1 MTGFPMTLD
10 NPVEWQAPL
19 PAESNVVVV
28 GAGVIGVTC
37 ALFLA
42 RRGVAVTLLEK
53 GRVAG
58 EQSSRNWGWIRQQGR
73 APEELPISREAI
85 ALWRS
90 LADECGEDIGLA
102 PGGVTYFARTEA
114 EMASF
119 HQWLVHAREHGLD
132 TRLLDGAQ
140 AAARIPGMS
149 RPVVGAM
156 ETPSDMR
163 AEPWKAVPA
172 LARLAAR
179 EGVTIIEN
187 CAVREIDTAGGRVA
201 GVVTEAGR
209 IRAPEVVVAGGAWSS
224 LLLRQSGIDI
234 PQLSVRGTVIATQP
248 LDEVYAGAATDD
260 KVAFRRRQDG
270 GYTLAAAGFHELFL
284 GPEAFRHARCYWPA
298 LRADPFGTRFKLK
311 APAGFPDAW
320 GLARRWSADRETPL
334 ERMRMLDPKPN
345 ARVVRE
351 MPRAFGALFPA
362 LGEVRVKAAW
372 AGMIDA
378 MPDVVPIVDRCAPLP
393 GLTIGTGMSAHG
405 FGIGP
410 GFGRVLADLVLG
422 RASGHDLH
430 RFRFTR
436 FSDGSPIVPGPA
448 L

>member
-1 MTGFPMTLD
+1 MTAFPFSLE
-10 NPVEWQAPL
+10 NPIEWPGPP
-19 PAESNVVVV
+19 PASADVVVV

-42 RRGVAVTLLEK
+42 RRGLSVTLLEK

-73 APEELPISREAI
+73 APEELPIAGEACS
-85 ALWRS
+85 LWRQ
-90 LADECGEDIGLA
+90 LARECGEDVGLA
-102 PGGVTYFARTEA
+102 PGGVTYFAHTDK
-114 EMASF
+114 EMAAL
-119 HQWLVHAREHGLD
+119 HEWMPHARAHGLD
-132 TRLLDGAQ
+132 THLMDGAQ
-140 AAARIPGMS
+140 TAALIPGMS
-149 RPVVGAM
+149 RQVIGAM

-179 EGVTIIEN
+179 EGVTIVEN
-187 CAVREIDTAGGRVA
+187 CAVRTLDVMAGRVA

-209 IRAPEVVVAGGAWSS
+209 IQADEVVVAGGAWSS
-224 LLLRQSGIDI
+224 LLLRQSGIDL
-234 PQLSVRGTVIATQP
+234 PQLSVRGTVMATEP
-248 LDEVYAGAATDD
+248 LKQVYAGAATDD

-284 GPEAFRHARCYWPA
+284 GPDAFRHCRRYLPA
-298 LRADPFGTRFKLK
+298 LREDPLGTRFKLA

-320 GLARRWSADRETPL
+320 RLARRWSADRPTPF
-334 ERMRMLDPKPN
+334 ERMRMLDPAPN
-345 ARVVRE
+345 ARVVRDT
-351 MPRAFGALFPA
+351 PRAFAKRFPG

-378 MPDVVPIVDRCAPLP
+378 MPDVLPVVDRCTALP
-393 GLTIGTGMSAHG
+393 GLTVGTGMSAHG

-410 GFGRVLADLVLG
+410 GFGRVLADLVVG
-422 RASGHDLH
+422 RETGHDLS
-430 RFRFTR
+430 RFRLTR
-436 FSDGSPIVPGPA
+436 FSDGSPIRPGPA

>member
-1 MTGFPMTLD
+1 MSGFPITLD
-10 NPVEWQAPL
+10 NPIEWPTPL
-19 PAESNVVVV
+19 PAQADVVVV

-42 RRGVAVTLLEK
+42 RRGVRVTLLEK

-73 APEELPISREAI
+73 APEELPISREACS
-85 ALWRS
+85 LWRA
-90 LADECGEDIGLA
+90 LARECGEDIGLA
-102 PGGVTYFARTEA
+102 PGGVTYFAHTEA
-114 EMASF
+114 EMAAF
-119 HQWLVHAREHGLD
+119 HEWMPHARDHDLD

-140 AAARIPGMS
+140 TAALIPGMS
-149 RPVVGAM
+149 RNVIGAM

-187 CAVREIDTAGGRVA
+187 CAVRQIDTVGGRVA

-209 IRAPEVVVAGGAWSS
+209 IQAPEVVVAGGAWSS

-234 PQLSVRGTVIATQP
+234 PQLAVRGTVIATEP
-248 LDEVYAGAATDD
+248 LPEIHTGAATDD

-284 GPEAFRHARCYWPA
+284 GPDAFRHCRRYLPA
-298 LRADPFGTRFKLK
+298 LRADPLGTRFKLK
-311 APAGFPDAW
+311 APPGFPDAW
-320 GLARRWSADRETPL
+320 GLERRWSADRQTPL
-334 ERMRMLDPKPN
+334 ERMRMLDPMPN
-345 ARVVRE
+345 ARVVRDT
-351 MPRAFGALFPA
+351 PRDFGALFPA
-362 LGEVRVKAAW
+362 LGEVRVKVAW

-378 MPDVVPIVDRCAPLP
+378 MPDVVPIVDRCSALP

-410 GFGRVLADLVLG
+410 GFGRVLADLALG
-422 RASGHDLH
+422 RPTGHDLH
-430 RFRFTR
+430 RFRFDR